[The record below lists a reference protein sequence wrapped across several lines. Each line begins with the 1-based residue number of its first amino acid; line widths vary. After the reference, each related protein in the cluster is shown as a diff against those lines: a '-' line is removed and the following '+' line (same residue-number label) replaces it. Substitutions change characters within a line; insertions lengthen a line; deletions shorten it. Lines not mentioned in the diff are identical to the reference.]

1 MNFDAC
7 SNTVQCKRE
16 NQFLWSLGNAG
27 SKKTKPWAK
36 HRNNY
41 ADAMS
46 VLWLN
51 GACCSW
57 STCLVRNH
65 KCSHVLL
72 CRIGFHQS
80 GNQYKT
86 QNRTISQRNIIS
98 VSFQNQANL
107 CYFLSHPL
115 QENRSITSQIPWF
128 RGWIWLKC
136 TYHLKKTRKY
146 GKKYGLNMVN
156 MFKTPVID
164 GLSLYFWQLIAQK
177 SMFFLWP
184 QAASG
189 PCKVGYPRKLS
200 WFLSPITKVYG
211 RYVYSL

>member
-1 MNFDAC
+1 MRILLSC
-7 SNTVQCKRE
+7 WVVQSGESVYLVNHRS
-16 NQFLWSLGNAG
+16 FLWILMHAVIQYSARE
-27 SKKTKPWAK
+27 KTNFCGHCATRVVRAKPWAK

-72 CRIGFHQS
+72 CRIRFHQS
-80 GNQYKT
+80 ENQYKT

-115 QENRSITSQIPWF
+115 QENRSITSQIPWC

-136 TYHLKKTRKY
+136 TDH
-146 GKKYGLNMVN
+146 
-156 MFKTPVID
+156 
-164 GLSLYFWQLIAQK
+164 
-177 SMFFLWP
+177 
-184 QAASG
+184 
-189 PCKVGYPRKLS
+189 
-200 WFLSPITKVYG
+200 
-211 RYVYSL
+211 